1 MKDINS
7 NELNTKKFIIKKVIS
22 NENYQDKNQ
31 VKFLTKKNI
40 RFKLKRNKIKK
51 IFEKTKSNKGR
62 WTKEEHDKFLDGI
75 VQYGC
80 NWIKVDRLIKTRIIT
95 QVRSHAQK
103 FFIKLKICK
112 DEDLGID
119 FTSDSICNIKDMI
132 NHIKSVNNNYNIKN
146 ILKYLDNKYDQN
158 EHKKINLFENNESG
172 QNKNLGD
179 ISKDINNT
187 NLNQNLFSQN
197 QSNKINEINNNNFEN
212 YVLNIDQHF
221 EKSIINEIFE

>member
-1 MKDINS
+1 MGHRTTKENPVLFLSRKSLRFVVEKGEEYNKRKLPDNIDV
-7 NELNTKKFIIKKVIS
+7 NE
-22 NENYQDKNQ
+22 
-31 VKFLTKKNI
+31 
-40 RFKLKRNKIKK
+40 
-51 IFEKTKSNKGR
+51 GR

-132 NHIKSVNNNYNIKN
+132 NHIKSVNNNYNIN
-146 ILKYLDNKYDQN
+146 
-158 EHKKINLFENNESG
+158 S
-172 QNKNLGD
+172 
-179 ISKDINNT
+179 
-187 NLNQNLFSQN
+187 
-197 QSNKINEINNNNFEN
+197 
-212 YVLNIDQHF
+212 
-221 EKSIINEIFE
+221 EKR

>member
-80 NWIKVDRLIKTRIIT
+80 NWIKVDRLIKTRIII

-103 FFIKLKICK
+103 FFKKLKICK
-112 DEDLGID
+112 DEDLGIY

-158 EHKKINLFENNESG
+158 EHKKINLFETMEND
-172 QNKNLGD
+172 QNKNFGD
-179 ISKDINNT
+179 ISKDINNN
-187 NLNQNLFSQN
+187 NLKDNLFN
-197 QSNKINEINNNNFEN
+197 
-212 YVLNIDQHF
+212 
-221 EKSIINEIFE
+221 